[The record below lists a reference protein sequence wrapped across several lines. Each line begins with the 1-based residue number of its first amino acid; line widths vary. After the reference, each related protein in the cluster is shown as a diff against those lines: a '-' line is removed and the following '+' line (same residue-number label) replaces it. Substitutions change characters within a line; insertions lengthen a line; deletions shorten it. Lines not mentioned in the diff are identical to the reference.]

1 MDPERER
8 IEADLRGIVGGEVL
22 CDDLHLQL
30 YASDASLYEIRPL
43 GIVRPR
49 STKEV
54 AATLQYCAENRLAL
68 HARGAGSGLAG
79 ESLGAGLIL
88 DCSVNMRR
96 ILRSDGETVRVQPGV
111 VHAHLNEYLVG
122 RGRVF

>member
-8 IEADLRGIVGGEVL
+8 IEADLRGIVAGDVL

-54 AATLQYCAENRLAL
+54 AARTRPLTIRTATSR
-68 HARGAGSGLAG
+68 SG
-79 ESLGAGLIL
+79 
-88 DCSVNMRR
+88 
-96 ILRSDGETVRVQPGV
+96 
-111 VHAHLNEYLVG
+111 
-122 RGRVF
+122 